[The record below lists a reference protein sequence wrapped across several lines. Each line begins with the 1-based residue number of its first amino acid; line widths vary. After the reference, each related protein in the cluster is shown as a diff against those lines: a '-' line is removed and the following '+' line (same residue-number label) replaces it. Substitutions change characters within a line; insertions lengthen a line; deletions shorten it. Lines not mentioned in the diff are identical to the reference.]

1 MAIDGRTISRHV
13 ARTDT
18 DRHGLTRT
26 RLSVVVCGGPCL
38 SVRSAAGFT
47 LLELL
52 VAMVLM
58 VTVASCLYTAL
69 YTGFRAHRSALLAVE
84 PTSQALNAIE
94 LLKQDILGILPPDSN
109 GLAVAFI
116 GTNATGLKGIDNDS
130 LEFYTTH
137 IYADGENIS
146 GGLGKIGL
154 LLEEDTEVNSNSR
167 GNYTCYRLVR
177 QVTTNLLAP
186 KEMEPEEQVLC
197 RDVTSL
203 NLRYFDGD
211 DWVKDWDSTEDAN
224 SLPLAVEIDI
234 EVAYFGRNGRIVRN
248 STKEPEKRRLIQSFV
263 IPCKAAEETSSE
275 TTTSDSTGGSTGGT
289 TSGAAPTGG
298 TGGGGGAR

>member
-1 MAIDGRTISRHV
+1 MTRRGRTGFRLEALGWRSTRSLRPASYSPSR
-13 ARTDT
+13 
-18 DRHGLTRT
+18 
-26 RLSVVVCGGPCL
+26 
-38 SVRSAAGFT
+38 GFT

-69 YTGFRAHRSALLAVE
+69 YTGFHAHRSALLAVE

-94 LLKQDILGILPPDSN
+94 LLKQDILGVLPPDSN
-109 GLAVAFI
+109 GLAVSFI
-116 GTNATGLKGIDNDS
+116 GTDSRGLKGIDADS
-130 LEFYTTH
+130 LDFYTTH
-137 IYADGENIS
+137 IYADGEQPS

-154 LLEEDTEVNSNSR
+154 LLDEDTETNSNSR

-186 KEMEPEEQVLC
+186 KAVEPEEQVLC

-203 NLRYFDGD
+203 NLRYYDGD
-211 DWVKDWDSTEDAN
+211 DWLEEWDSTEDAN

-234 EVAYFGRNGRIVRN
+234 EVAYFGRNGRIVKN

-275 TTTSDSTGGSTGGT
+275 TTTGGSTGGT
-289 TSGAAPTGG
+289 TSGGTPTGG
-298 TGGGGGAR
+298 STSGGGAR